1 MLKTILTI
9 LIAIGSISFGFAQGT
24 IAPDLKQTQV
34 RITILPLGLSLEQ
47 KLGEKQTLALAGGL
61 QLGAYAYTSSNNGSG
76 TEFYAAPFFAG
87 EIRNYYNRKFV
98 KKELEQNSGNY
109 VALAFGYSGNR
120 LGDAENVIFENSYE
134 NSFFVGPVW
143 GFQRNYKT
151 GFHLNLSIGLGY
163 QDGEYLDGGVKIIS
177 TGGIGFFLR

>member
-1 MLKTILTI
+1 MMKTILTFFI
-9 LIAIGSISFGFAQGT
+9 VLGSVSLGWAQGT
-24 IAPDLKQTQV
+24 IAPDLKQTQI

-61 QLGAYAYTSSNNGSG
+61 QLGAYAYTSSSNGSG
-76 TEFYAAPFFAG
+76 TEFYTAPFFSG

-109 VALAFGYSGNR
+109 VALAFGYSGSR
-120 LGDAENVIFENSYE
+120 LGNDDGVIFDKSTENSY
-134 NSFFVGPVW
+134 FVGPVW

-163 QDGEYLDGGVKIIS
+163 VDGEYLDGGVDFIS

>member
-9 LIAIGSISFGFAQGT
+9 LIAFGSISFGFAQGT
-24 IAPDLKQTQV
+24 IAPDLKQTQLK
-34 RITILPLGLSLEQ
+34 ITILPLGASLEQ
-47 KLGEKQTLALAGGL
+47 KLGKKQSLNLAGGL
-61 QLGAYAYTSSNNGSG
+61 QLGAYAYSSSNGSG
-76 TEFYAAPFFAG
+76 TEFYAAPFFTG

-98 KKELEQNSGNY
+98 KKDLEQNSGNY

-120 LGDAENVIFENSYE
+120 LGEAENVIFENSFE

-163 QDGEYLDGGVKIIS
+163 VDGEYVDGAVKMIS